1 MPPKKKT
8 GPQQPVEPEEQP
20 PTREELEALGLRGV
34 PEEMVRF
41 GVVIIPRLRALGKER
56 LHRALLQCSEH
67 SLREPLPCHYKQDL
81 RVPLFSEKRR
91 FSGGEIIALMTF
103 GIWVWLGESE
113 EAFAPL
119 AESSPEVLAAARV
132 LAARAA
138 RRESEARE
146 LKEMEEKAPLF
157 AAALRD
163 AA

>member
-1 MPPKKKT
+1 MPPKKRT
-8 GPQQPVEPEEQP
+8 GPQQQVEPEEQP
-20 PTREELEALGLRGV
+20 PTREELEAAGVRGV
-34 PEEMVRF
+34 PEELVRF

-56 LHRALLQCSEH
+56 LHRALLCCSEY
-67 SLREPLPCHYKQDL
+67 SLQEPLQYHHKQDL

-119 AESSPEVLAAARV
+119 ADSSPEVLAAARV
-132 LAARAA
+132 LAARAD
-138 RRESEARE
+138 RREREARE
-146 LKEMEEKAPLF
+146 LKELEEKAPLF
-157 AAALRD
+157 AAAMRE